1 MNPMREA
8 YILGFRF
15 RFVGPSGK
23 PNLILRNT
31 GSVTRD
37 GIFLAQQ
44 RIFFR
49 DVHSVS
55 THNSKL
61 IINLLP
67 YATTT
72 REICEYVFPKHNS
85 IVIQVEELLADKI
98 KSIIDQRCTGL
109 VAKDKWGDLPK
120 EERGKHY
127 KYIGCPRCDSIIDL
141 TELHE
146 SHYVH
151 CKYCEAIFD
160 RFGYI
165 LAGSE
170 DYRICPECDY
180 YGRVRDNLDFQF
192 HGMGQKGFSSRTYH
206 CCDTCAHRIF
216 LKNVWKNMVLLV
228 GFGVTVFQ
236 KLRSKRDRNPFYK
249 ELTEANLLAQN
260 GDMVNADILFSSITF
275 RNDGH
280 PGLHHNYGK
289 AYLANGDRDRAA
301 FQFKK
306 ALEACSNYHPVLEI
320 LKRNVDL
327 VPES

>member
-1 MNPMREA
+1 MKSMREA

-15 RFVGPSGK
+15 RFVGQSGGPK
-23 PNLILRNT
+23 RFLRKS

-37 GIFLAQQ
+37 GIFLDEQ
-44 RIFFR
+44 RIFIE

-55 THNSKL
+55 THRSKV

-72 REICEYVFPKHNS
+72 REICQHIIPRHNS
-85 IVIQVEELLADKI
+85 IVIQVEELLAEKI

-109 VAKDKWGDLPK
+109 VLQKKWKDIKP
-120 EERGKHY
+120 ENRGKHY
-127 KYIGCPRCDSIIDL
+127 KHIACARCDSIIDITNVRDSNL
-141 TELHE
+141 
-146 SHYVH
+146 VH

-160 RFGYI
+160 HFGYM

-170 DYRICPECDY
+170 DYKICPECGY
-180 YGRVRDNLDFQF
+180 YGRIGNHLDFKF
-192 HGMGQKGFSSRTYH
+192 HGMGQDGFSSRSYY

-216 LKNVWKNMVLLV
+216 LKNVWKNMALLV
-228 GFGVTVFQ
+228 GFGVTIFE
-236 KLRSKRDRNPFYK
+236 KLRSKRNRNPFYK

-260 GDMVNADILFSSITF
+260 GDMINADILYSSITF

-280 PGLHHNYGK
+280 PGLHLNYGM
-289 AYLANGDRDRAA
+289 AYLKHGDRDRAA

-306 ALEACSNYHPVLEI
+306 SLEACSNYLPTLEI

-327 VPES
+327 VPEE